1 VAFNEFEIENDEAKR
16 LLQDIGVRL
25 LAATKDSGFGFTL
38 LVFSYNGP
46 EMFYASSANREDMC
60 KAMQEFIDKYGTKKQ
75 VN

>member
-1 VAFNEFEIENDEAKR
+1 MAFNEFEVENEKAKR
-16 LLQDIGVRL
+16 LLQDIGAVL

-46 EMFYASSANREDMC
+46 EIFYASSANREDMC
-60 KAMQEFIDKYGTKKQ
+60 KVMQEFIDKFGTKKQ